1 MVAAVNSVGYFGMKA
16 FLVRTETDIS
26 AQAFRFDIVG
36 LPDAA
41 VKEAKDR
48 VQSALLNSGL
58 QMPYDRVLVNLAP
71 ANVRKEGS
79 MYDLSMLLSLLIAT
93 HQLRGNFEDAA
104 FIGELSLSGEICA
117 VNGVLPMTLFAKE
130 SGLKRIFVP
139 AENAPEASVIAG
151 IEVFAVTDVRSL
163 VSFLRDPLNHTGE
176 YPRRMPSYVF
186 GAAGRQPFP
195 FDFSDVKGQSAVKR
209 AREIA
214 AAGGHNVLMCGA
226 PGAGK
231 SMLAKRLPSILPDMS
246 FEEAL
251 ETTKIYSVAGLLD
264 RKSGLV
270 TVRPFRAPH
279 HTGSLASL
287 AGGGTVP
294 KPGELS
300 LAHNGV
306 LFLDELPEFPRAS
319 LEILRQPLEN
329 GEITLTRVAGTVT
342 YPCSIMLV
350 GAMNPCP
357 CGYRGHPTIKC
368 TCAPGAAE
376 RYLARISGPMMD
388 RIDIQVEVEP
398 VRYEDLI
405 ATKPEESSAEIK
417 RRVDAARA
425 IQRERFK
432 DSSTE
437 CNAKMTS
444 VERSRYCVLSPAAEK
459 LLSGAFERLSLSAR
473 AYDKILKLSRTI
485 ADL

>member
-195 FDFSDVKGQSAVKR
+195 
-209 AREIA
+209 
-214 AAGGHNVLMCGA
+214 
-226 PGAGK
+226 
-231 SMLAKRLPSILPDMS
+231 
-246 FEEAL
+246 
-251 ETTKIYSVAGLLD
+251 
-264 RKSGLV
+264 
-270 TVRPFRAPH
+270 
-279 HTGSLASL
+279 
-287 AGGGTVP
+287 
-294 KPGELS
+294 
-300 LAHNGV
+300 
-306 LFLDELPEFPRAS
+306 
-319 LEILRQPLEN
+319 
-329 GEITLTRVAGTVT
+329 
-342 YPCSIMLV
+342 
-350 GAMNPCP
+350 
-357 CGYRGHPTIKC
+357 
-368 TCAPGAAE
+368 
-376 RYLARISGPMMD
+376 
-388 RIDIQVEVEP
+388 
-398 VRYEDLI
+398 
-405 ATKPEESSAEIK
+405 
-417 RRVDAARA
+417 
-425 IQRERFK
+425 
-432 DSSTE
+432 
-437 CNAKMTS
+437 
-444 VERSRYCVLSPAAEK
+444 
-459 LLSGAFERLSLSAR
+459 
-473 AYDKILKLSRTI
+473 
-485 ADL
+485 